1 MKVVVLGGGVAGLSA
16 GWVLSKNGI
25 DVTVLEKED
34 SVGGLARSF
43 KRNGYTYDLGGHRFF
58 TKNNQLVD
66 VIKDILGDNLL
77 VMPRNSSIYMQGR
90 FFEYPPKIFSTLT
103 KMPLKTSMSIVVD
116 YIKATVSHRMLRK
129 KDTSFESWIK
139 NRFGKTFYDIYFG
152 PYTAKT
158 WGTHPSNIAA
168 DWAAQRISVV
178 SLWDAVKNTILK
190 SKNGPRTYA
199 LEFRYPKH
207 GGIGEISRMLE
218 KEIKENGG
226 EVMLNCKITG
236 LNMKDNLVKE
246 VVYSRDSREYELDAE
261 MFISTIPVTNLI
273 KSFKSY
279 VPDTVLDSATKLRFK
294 ACIFVYIAL
303 NKKEISDNT
312 WIYFP
317 EKNIL
322 ANRINE
328 VGKFSANNA
337 PPNNTLL
344 CIDLTCDYKDEKWCM
359 SDEELIDRCISDF
372 EAIGL
377 FNRDSVVDAFVER
390 ENYTYPL
397 YDLNYR
403 ENIRRVLNFLN
414 KIRNLKTIGRNGLFR
429 YNNMDHSM
437 EMGILTAQKIVADE
451 QGKVDKIIDEI
462 IVEEEYLG

>member
-16 GWVLSKNGI
+16 GWVLSKNGV

-43 KRNGYTYDLGGHRFF
+43 NRKGYTYDLGGHRFF

-66 VIKDILGDNLL
+66 AIKEILGDNLL
-77 VMPRNSSIYMQGR
+77 VMPRKSSIYMQGR

-178 SLWDAVKNTILK
+178 SLWNAVKNTILK

-207 GGIGEISRMLE
+207 GGIGEISRILE
-218 KEIKENGG
+218 KEIKKNGG

-246 VVYSRDSREYELDAE
+246 VVYSRDGREYELDAE
-261 MFISTIPVTNLI
+261 MFISTIPITNLV
-273 KSFKSY
+273 KSLRSP
-279 VPDTVLDSATKLRFK
+279 VPDIISDSATKLRFK

-303 NKKEISDNT
+303 NRKEISDNT

-317 EKNIL
+317 EGDIF

-328 VGKFSANNA
+328 VSKFSVNNT
-337 PPNNTLL
+337 PPDNTLL
-344 CIDLTCDYKDEKWCM
+344 CIDLTCDYKDKKWCM

-390 ENYTYPL
+390 EDYTYPL
-397 YDLNYR
+397 YDLNYK
-403 ENIRRVLNFLN
+403 ENLERVLNFLN

-437 EMGILTAQKIVADE
+437 EMGMLTAQKIVADE